1 MRVGDGVG
9 LGVKVGD
16 DVGVAVGVEVEVAVG
31 VSVGVEVA
39 VSVDVGVGVLARVG
53 VGEGV
58 GVGIGVGV
66 GVGVGSGVEVGGDV
80 GCGWTSVVVV
90 GGSADVQAAIRTVA
104 MAIPIVT
111 RFAAVRVASAVG
123 NEGCKGDSVLYV
135 LLSGVSGRWNQLA
148 RWWAAEDFGE
158 FGLFGLAVPVGEVQI
173 DDGEPLVV
181 GAFFADHFDDEVSV
195 SAHDVDDSE
204 WIGS

>member
-58 GVGIGVGV
+58 GEGVGVGIGVGG

-148 RWWAAEDFGE
+148 RWWAAENFGE
-158 FGLFGLAVPVGEVQI
+158 FGLFGLAVPVGEV
-173 DDGEPLVV
+173 
-181 GAFFADHFDDEVSV
+181 
-195 SAHDVDDSE
+195 
-204 WIGS
+204 